1 MLSPMVMKPI
11 SLRIRNAEAIVR
23 ARQLLRSLDEK
34 DRLRRCVKFQ
44 ALKALIAVREMR
56 SNAVKLKS
64 ADHYWLAEVK
74 SIEIILQKISNA
86 R

>member
-1 MLSPMVMKPI
+1 MVRPAPI
-11 SLRIRNAEAIVR
+11 SLRIRNAEITAR

-74 SIEIILQKISNA
+74 SIETILQKISSA